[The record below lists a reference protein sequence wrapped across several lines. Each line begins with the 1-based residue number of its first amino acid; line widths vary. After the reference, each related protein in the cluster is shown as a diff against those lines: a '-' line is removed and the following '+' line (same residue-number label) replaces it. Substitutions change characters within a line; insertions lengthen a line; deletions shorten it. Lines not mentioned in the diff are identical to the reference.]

1 MDNNWKSFFSNFKI
15 YDMLEDIFDKLDYEY
30 ANNQV
35 YPPRDMIFNAFEL
48 TPYDKIKVVILGQDC
63 YHGEG
68 QAMGLS
74 FLTAKGRRSH

>member
-30 ANNQV
+30 VNHKV
-35 YPPRDMIFNAFEL
+35 YPPKDMIFNAFKL
-48 TPYDKIKVVILGQDC
+48 TPYNKIKVVILGQDC

-68 QAMGLS
+68 
-74 FLTAKGRRSH
+74 